1 MLGLAQ
7 TFEEPGLPQPR
18 RLVLISPWLDL
29 TLSNPDLP
37 AVEARDP
44 WLSIAGTR
52 EAGTAW
58 ADGDDPTDPQLSPLN
73 GPLDEPLDG
82 LPPINVYVGTRELC
96 YPDVLHLQERGVTD
110 GVKLQATVCD
120 GAVRVYPLVPAP
132 EGRAAARTIVQEASQ
147 ETARMR
153 RSSTAV
159 PTSAR
164 SPHST
169 GR

>member
-1 MLGLAQ
+1 VLGLAQ

-82 LPPINVYVGTRELC
+82 LPPSTC
-96 YPDVLHLQERGVTD
+96 TSAPASS
-110 GVKLQATVCD
+110 AT
-120 GAVRVYPLVPAP
+120 
-132 EGRAAARTIVQEASQ
+132 
-147 ETARMR
+147 
-153 RSSTAV
+153 
-159 PTSAR
+159 PTSFTCR
-164 SPHST
+164 SAGSPT
-169 GR
+169 A